1 MSEKNI
7 VTSKKPSLFIQ
18 FLGSMNLA
26 VTLLVMLAIASVIG
40 TVLKQNEAFQNYIIK
55 FGPFWTHVFDTLG
68 LFHVYG
74 AAWFILVLL
83 FLLTST
89 ATCLVRNSPNF
100 IKDMKHYSETM
111 SINAYKHQPYSE
123 TYAVEGFDEALAKQ
137 TLEEN
142 GYKTK
147 VHHSENGNV
156 TVAGMKGRW
165 SRLGYIFT
173 HVSIIV
179 ICVGALFD
187 SDLLLKYR
195 QLTGTLAPE
204 TRSIPLNEIPQK
216 SWLSPN
222 NFSFRGTV
230 NVAEGQSTDV
240 LFLPY
245 GQGFLVQK
253 LPFSIHVKQFRIRYY
268 DTGMPKSF
276 ESDVVLTAPD
286 LKKPIVKTIE
296 VNHPLVYKNYSI
308 YQSSFGDGGT
318 KLKLAIHP
326 LLSPYPNALDIDT
339 AVSQVEPLKTPIGT
353 FKAEFN
359 DFKMFNIVPAT
370 KEEQE
375 KTGKKMHNN
384 GPTIIFKVRNDQG
397 IAWEY
402 ENYMQ
407 PNLQDGRWFFMT
419 GMRTEPSAPYRYLFI
434 PADDKRTKD
443 RFFKFL
449 ALLNNSVQIHQYLK
463 DAIPQSNNLDDKTYS
478 LQLKLLQQLMVLF
491 RDKGFRGID
500 LFVQKKVPK
509 NEQEKV
515 KDYYLSQTSYALQM
529 LYLEFMDKT
538 FPDKHISGNNLSDF
552 DKQWFEDALNAI
564 NSLPNYGPPMYFEV
578 KSFKQIN
585 ATGLQIT
592 KSPGKDV
599 VFFGSAMLIIGVFI
613 LFYVRQKRVWLA
625 YSKQENA
632 LTIAGKDRKDLPET
646 KIEFDQLVEIVKT
659 NLKVS

>member
-1 MSEKNI
+1 MSENKA
-7 VTSKKPSLFIQ
+7 VKQKKPSVLIQ
-18 FLGSMNLA
+18 FIGSMNLA

-40 TVLKQNEAFQNYIIK
+40 TVLKQGEAYQDYIIK
-55 FGPFWTHVFDTLG
+55 FGPFWSHVFNSLG

-74 AAWFILVLL
+74 AAWFMLVLL

-89 ATCLVRNSPNF
+89 ATCLVRNTPKF
-100 IKDMKHYSETM
+100 LKDMKQYSETM
-111 SINAYKHQPYSE
+111 SITAYKHQPYSE
-123 TYAVEGFDEALAKQ
+123 TFSVENFDEALAKQ
-137 TLEEN
+137 TLEEQ

-147 VHHSENGNV
+147 VHHAENGDV

-165 SRLGYIFT
+165 SRLGYIFAHT
-173 HVSIIV
+173 SIIV

-195 QLTGTLAPE
+195 QLTGHLAAE
-204 TRSIPLNEIPQK
+204 TRSIPLDQIPKK
-216 SWLSPN
+216 SWLGPN

-253 LPFSIHVKQFRIRYY
+253 LPFSIHVNQFRIKYY

-286 LKKPIVKTIE
+286 LKKPITKTIK

-326 LLSPYPNALDIDT
+326 LRSPYPNALNIST
-339 AVSQVEPLKTPIGT
+339 AVNQVEPLKTPIGT

-370 KEEQE
+370 EEE
-375 KTGKKMHNN
+375 KKATGKKMHNN
-384 GPTIIFKVRNDQG
+384 GPSIVFKVRDDQG
-397 IAWEY
+397 KAWEY
-402 ENYMQ
+402 KNFMQ
-407 PNLQDGRWFFMT
+407 PNEQEGRWFFMT
-419 GMRTEPSAPYRYLFI
+419 GVRTTPAAPYRYLFI
-434 PADDKRTKD
+434 PADDKRSKK
-443 RFFKFL
+443 RFFEFL
-449 ALLNNSVQIHQYLK
+449 ALLNNPVLIKKYLAEVVPK
-463 DAIPQSNNLDDKTYS
+463 SPNVDAKTYS
-478 LQLKLLQQLMVLF
+478 LQMRLLQQLMVLF
-491 RDKGFRGID
+491 RDRGFKGID
-500 LFVQKKVPK
+500 MFIQQKVPKAEQKKVR
-509 NEQEKV
+509 
-515 KDYYLSQTSYALQM
+515 DYYLGQTSYALQM
-529 LYLEFMDKT
+529 LYLELLKKQGGEKNLT
-538 FPDKHISGNNLSDF
+538 GNGLSKF

-564 NSLPNYGPPMYFEV
+564 NALPNYGPPMYFEV

-599 VFFGSAMLIIGVFI
+599 VFLGSGMLIIGVFI
-613 LFYVRQKRVWLA
+613 LFYIRQKRVWLA

-632 LTIAGKDRKDLPET
+632 LTVAGKDRKDLPET
-646 KIEFDQLVEIVKT
+646 QIEFDQLLDSVKS

>member
-1 MSEKNI
+1 MSEKKI
-7 VTSKKPSLFIQ
+7 ATPKKPSLFIQ

-55 FGPFWTHVFDTLG
+55 FGPFWTHVFDALG

-74 AAWFILVLL
+74 AAWFMLVLL

-89 ATCLVRNSPNF
+89 ATCLVRNSPRF
-100 IKDMKHYSETM
+100 LKDMKQYSEKL
-111 SINAYKHQPYSE
+111 SINAYKHQPYTQ
-123 TYAVEGFDEALAKQ
+123 TYAVEAFDENIAKQ

-147 VHHSENGNV
+147 IHHNENGDI

-165 SRLGYIFT
+165 GRLGYIFT

-179 ICVGALFD
+179 ICVGALLD

-195 QLTGTLAPE
+195 QLTGNLAPE
-204 TRSIPLNEIPQK
+204 TRSIPLDQIPKK
-216 SWLSPN
+216 SWLGPN

-253 LPFSIHVKQFRIRYY
+253 LPFTIHVNQFRIKYY

-276 ESDVVLTAPD
+276 ESDVVLTAPE
-286 LKKPIVKTIE
+286 LKKPITKTIE

-318 KLKLAIHP
+318 KLNLAIHP
-326 LLSPYPNALDIDT
+326 LRSPYPNSLKINT
-339 AVSQVEPLKTPIGT
+339 AVNQVEPLKTPIGT
-353 FKAEFN
+353 FKAEFS
-359 DFKMFNIVPAT
+359 DFKMYNIVPAT
-370 KEEQE
+370 PEEQK
-375 KTGKKMHNN
+375 KTGHKMHNN

-397 IAWEY
+397 KAWEY

-407 PNLQDGRWFFMT
+407 PNLQDGRWFFMS
-419 GMRTEPSAPYRYLFI
+419 GVRTSPAAPYRYLFI
-434 PADDKRTKD
+434 PADEKRSKE

-449 ALLNNSVQIHQYLK
+449 ALLNNPVLIQKYLK
-463 DAIPQSNNLDDKTYS
+463 EAVPQSKNIDDKTYN
-478 LQLKLLQQLMVLF
+478 LQMRLLQQLMVLY
-491 RDKGFRGID
+491 RDRGFRGID
-500 LFVQKKVPK
+500 LFVERKVPK
-509 NEQEKV
+509 AEQKKV

-529 LYLEFMDKT
+529 LYLEFLRKENPGKT
-538 FPDKHISGNNLSDF
+538 IEANNLSDF
-552 DKQWFEDALNAI
+552 NKQWFEDTLNVI
-564 NSLPNYGPPMYFEV
+564 NALPNYGPPMYFEV

-613 LFYVRQKRVWLA
+613 LFYIRQKRVWLA

-632 LTIAGKDRKDLPET
+632 LTIAGKDTKDLPET
-646 KIEFDQLVEIVKT
+646 QNEFDQLVEIVKT
-659 NLKVS
+659 NMKVS